1 MRTHFIHEL
10 DRLNSDL
17 LEMGALAEHAI
28 GEAIDALVGGDAEKA
43 RLTME
48 ADPAV
53 DDKEKEVERRCF
65 KLLLQQQPVAADLR
79 LVSTALKMVTDLER
93 IGDQARDIAEI
104 ALRLINDNYRGRP
117 RHIPEMAQSARE
129 MVKDAID
136 AYVAKDLEGAKI
148 VIGHDDI
155 VDRLFLRVRD
165 EVIEIICSDAD
176 AGEYAVDLLMVAKY
190 LERIGDHATN
200 IAGWVIFSITGE
212 HGHKRVL

>member
-1 MRTHFIHEL
+1 MRMHFIHEL
-10 DRLNSDL
+10 EQLNSDL
-17 LEMGALAEHAI
+17 LEMGALAERAI
-28 GEAIDALVGGDAEKA
+28 GEAVDALVDGDEEKA

-65 KLLLQQQPVAADLR
+65 RLLLQQQPVAADLR
-79 LVSTALKMVTDLER
+79 MISTALKMVTDLER
-93 IGDQARDIAEI
+93 IGDQAEDIAEI
-104 ALRLINDNYRGRP
+104 ALRLIRDDYRGRP
-117 RHIPEMAQSARE
+117 RHIPEMARAAME
-129 MVKDAID
+129 MVKAAID
-136 AYVAKDLEGAKI
+136 AYVAKDLEGART
-148 VIGHDDI
+148 VIGQDDV

-165 EVIEIICSDAD
+165 EVIELIRSDAG
-176 AGEYAVDLLMVAKY
+176 AGESAVDLLMVAKY

>member
-1 MRTHFIHEL
+1 MRMHFIHEL
-10 DRLNSDL
+10 EQLNSDL
-17 LEMGALAEHAI
+17 LEMGALAERAI
-28 GEAIDALVGGDAEKA
+28 GEAVDALVNGDEEKA

-65 KLLLQQQPVAADLR
+65 RLLLQQQPVAADLR
-79 LVSTALKMVTDLER
+79 MISTALKMVTDLER
-93 IGDQARDIAEI
+93 IGDQAEDIAEI
-104 ALRLINDNYRGRP
+104 ALRLIRDDYRGRP
-117 RHIPEMAQSARE
+117 RHIPEMARAAME
-129 MVKDAID
+129 MVKAAID
-136 AYVAKDLEGAKI
+136 AYVAKDLEGART
-148 VIGHDDI
+148 VIGQDDV

-165 EVIEIICSDAD
+165 EVIELIRSDAG
-176 AGEYAVDLLMVAKY
+176 AGESAVDLLMVAKY

>member
-1 MRTHFIHEL
+1 MRSRFIHEL
-10 DRLNSDL
+10 EQLSSDL
-17 LEMGALAEHAI
+17 LEMGALAERAI
-28 GEAIDALVGGDAEKA
+28 GDAVDALVDGDAEKA

-65 KLLLQQQPVAADLR
+65 RLLLQQQPVAADLR
-79 LVSTALKMVTDLER
+79 MISTALKMTTDLER
-93 IGDQARDIAEI
+93 IGDQAQDIAEI
-104 ALRLINDNYRGRP
+104 ALRLIKDDYRGRP
-117 RHIPEMAQSARE
+117 KHIPEMAMAARE
-129 MVKDAID
+129 MVKNAID
-136 AYVAKDLEGAKI
+136 AYVAKDFEGARK
-148 VIGHDDI
+148 VIAQDDV

-165 EVIEIICSDAD
+165 EVIDLIRSDTG
-176 AGEYAVDLLMVAKY
+176 AGESAVDLLMVAKY

>member
-1 MRTHFIHEL
+1 MRSRFIHEL
-10 DRLNSDL
+10 EQLSSDL
-17 LEMGALAEHAI
+17 LEMGALAERAI
-28 GEAIDALVGGDAEKA
+28 GDAVDALVDGDAEKA

-65 KLLLQQQPVAADLR
+65 RLLLQQQPVAADLR
-79 LVSTALKMVTDLER
+79 MISTALKMTTDLER
-93 IGDQARDIAEI
+93 IGDQAQDIAEI
-104 ALRLINDNYRGRP
+104 ALRLIKDDYRGRP
-117 RHIPEMAQSARE
+117 RHIPEMAMAARE
-129 MVKDAID
+129 MVKNAID
-136 AYVAKDLEGAKI
+136 AYVAKDFEGARK
-148 VIGHDDI
+148 VIAQDDV

-165 EVIEIICSDAD
+165 EVIDLIRSDTG
-176 AGEYAVDLLMVAKY
+176 AGESAVDLLMVAKY